1 MKISEYALKNRTV
14 ISFATILLVI
24 GGIISYVNLGRLADP
39 TFKIKIALIVTQY
52 PGASPKEVENEVSDV
67 IEEAVQKLSV
77 LDYVESVSQEGLSI
91 VYVNIKDTVTP
102 DEIQQVWDEL
112 RRKIADVQGELP
124 PGSGPSIIN
133 DDFGDVY
140 GIYFAITSEQSSY
153 AELKE
158 YAEFLKKKLL
168 LVADVAKI
176 DLWGLQQEVIYVEM
190 SRLKMANL
198 GISPSQIAGVI
209 QSQNLVEPTG
219 KVKVGNEYIRFQ
231 PTGNLVTED
240 IIGELLLTNSD
251 GKSTRLKDVANIKRE
266 YITPARQILRFN
278 GKKAVALGISVENG
292 GNVVTMGNAVKACL
306 ADLNDTL
313 PKGMQVNIINFQA
326 DRVTKSLDLFVEN
339 LIEAVAIVI
348 VLLLIFMG
356 FRAGLMMGCVLL
368 ITILGTFLGMW
379 VKGIELQKMSLGA
392 LVIALGMLV
401 DNAIVVVDGF
411 LIKRQLGIAR
421 EQAATDTVNETQWPL
436 LGATL
441 IAILAFTAIG
451 FSPGNAGEF
460 CRSLFWVMTISLALS
475 WILAVTITPLLCVWF
490 LPDPKQ
496 TDLVPF
502 QSRSYK
508 LYRRFLHFCICNRL
522 KTILVLIILVAT
534 SIFGFSLIP
543 PAFFSISG
551 RNQFYIDYWRPEST
565 HIMETAKDVK
575 TIEDF
580 IKTQAGV
587 KTVTSFIGEGSLRF
601 VLSYNYQSPDSSY
614 AQILIETDKF
624 ETIDEMAKKIGAFIK
639 NKLPDSDAK
648 VGRFQEG
655 PPSEYDIEV
664 RVNGDNVNVLRALS
678 GKIKDIFYADGGACN
693 IRDDW
698 RQYVK
703 VLQPHYAE
711 IRAPRCGISRSD
723 LNQSLLLSFSS
734 ANIGL
739 YREKDEL
746 IPIKIRNPAN
756 ERLSLEKFS
765 SSQVWSQLANRY
777 FPIGQIVKN
786 LYVTSESPIIRR
798 RNRERTI
805 TAQCDPVSGEASL
818 LRTRLVKK
826 IEALELPPGY
836 SLEWG
841 GKYEQNMNG
850 QRGLKKIFPACVIGM
865 FFLLVCLFNSLRQPL
880 IIFMVTPLALIG
892 VTAVLLPFQL
902 PFGFMAVLGFLGLIG
917 MMIKNAIVLL
927 EQINL
932 EIAEGKAVYSA
943 VLDASVSRLRP
954 VSMAS
959 GTTILGVIPL
969 VWSPFFAPMAA
980 TIMGGLFA
988 STALTLLIVPV
999 LYTIFF
1005 RVKPTLTE

>member
-14 ISFATILLVI
+14 ISFATILIII

-39 TFKIKIALIVTQY
+39 TFKIKIALIATPY

-77 LDYVESVSQEGLSI
+77 LDHVESVSQEGLSI
-91 VYVNIKDTVTP
+91 VYVNLKDTVTP

-112 RRKIADVQGELP
+112 RRKIVDVQGKLP
-124 PGSGPSIIN
+124 PGSGPSIVN

-140 GIYFAITSEQSSY
+140 GIYFAITGEQSSY

-158 YAEFLKKKLL
+158 HAEFLKKKLL

-198 GISPSQIAGVI
+198 GIPPAQIAGVI

-219 KVKVGNEYIRFQ
+219 KVKIGNEYIRFQ

-240 IIGELLLTNSD
+240 VIGELLLTNSD
-251 GKSTRLKDVANIKRE
+251 GKSIRLKDVANIKRE
-266 YITPARQILRFN
+266 YMTPPRQILRFN
-278 GKKAVALGISVENG
+278 GKRSVALGISVEEG

-306 ADLNDTL
+306 ANLKNTL
-313 PKGMQVNIINFQA
+313 PEGVKINTINFQA
-326 DRVTKSLDLFVEN
+326 ERVTQSLTLFVEN

-368 ITILGTFLGMW
+368 MTILGTFLGMW
-379 VKGIELQKMSLGA
+379 LKGIELQKMSLGA

-460 CRSLFWVMTISLALS
+460 CRSLFWVMTISLSLS

-496 TDLVPF
+496 TDSVPF
-502 QSRSYK
+502 QGRLYK

-522 KTILVLIILVAT
+522 KTILVLITLVAAAG
-534 SIFGFSLIP
+534 FGFSLIP
-543 PAFFSISG
+543 PAFFSVSG

-565 HIMETAKDVK
+565 HITETAKDVK
-575 TIEDF
+575 IIEDF
-580 IKTQAGV
+580 IKTQAGI
-587 KTVTSFIGEGSLRF
+587 KAVTSFIGEGSLRF
-601 VLSYNYQSPDSSY
+601 ILSSNYQSSDSSY
-614 AQILIETDKF
+614 AQILVETDKF
-624 ETIDEMAKKIGAFIK
+624 ETIAGMAKKIGTFIK

-648 VGRFQEG
+648 IGRFQEG
-655 PPSEYDIEV
+655 PPIEYDIEV
-664 RVNGDNVNVLRALS
+664 RINGDNLDILHALS
-678 GKIKDIFYADGGACN
+678 EKIKDIFYTDEGACN

-698 RQYVK
+698 RQSVK
-703 VLQPHYAE
+703 LLQPHYAE

-723 LNQSLLLSFSS
+723 LNKSLLLSFSS

-739 YREKDEL
+739 YRERDEL
-746 IPIKIRNPAN
+746 IPIKIRNPDN
-756 ERLSLEKFS
+756 ERLSLKKFNTL
-765 SSQVWSQLANRY
+765 QVWSQLSNRFY
-777 FPIGQIVKN
+777 PIGQIVKN

-805 TAQCDPVSGEASL
+805 TVQCDPVSGEASL
-818 LRTRLVKK
+818 LRARLLGK
-826 IEALELPPGY
+826 IESLELPPGY

-841 GKYEQNMNG
+841 GKYEENMNG

-880 IIFMVTPLALIG
+880 IIFMVIPLALIG
-892 VTAVLLPFQL
+892 VTAALLPFQL
-902 PFGFMAVLGFLGLIG
+902 SFGFMAVLGFLGLIG

-932 EIAEGKAVYSA
+932 EIAEGKAVYTA

-954 VSMAS
+954 VTMAS

-969 VWSPFFAPMAA
+969 ICSPFFAPMAA

-988 STALTLLIVPV
+988 ATALTLLIVPV

-1005 RVKPTLTE
+1005 RIKPTLTE

>member
-14 ISFATILLVI
+14 ITFAAILMVI
-24 GGIISYVNLGRLADP
+24 GGIISYINLGRLADP
-39 TFKIKIALIVTQY
+39 TFKIKIALIATPY

-77 LDYVESVSQEGLSI
+77 LDHVESVSQEGLSI
-91 VYVNIKDTVTP
+91 VYVNLKDTVTP

-124 PGSGPSIIN
+124 PGSGPSIVN

-140 GIYFAITSEQSSY
+140 GIYFAITGEQSSY

-198 GISPSQIAGVI
+198 AISPAQIAGVI

-240 IIGELLLTNSD
+240 VIGELLLSNSE
-251 GKSTRLKDVANIKRE
+251 GKSIRLKDVANIKRE

-306 ADLNDTL
+306 ANLNDML
-313 PKGMQVNIINFQA
+313 PKGVKVNIINFQA
-326 DRVTKSLDLFVEN
+326 DRVTKSLDLFVVN

-348 VLLLIFMG
+348 FLLLIFMG

-368 ITILGTFLGMW
+368 LTILGTFLGMW
-379 VKGIELQKMSLGA
+379 LKGIELQKMSLGA

-496 TDLVPF
+496 TDSVPF

-522 KTILVLIILVAT
+522 KTIMILIILVAVGV
-534 SIFGFSLIP
+534 FGFTLIP
-543 PAFFSISG
+543 PAFFSVSG
-551 RNQFYIDYWRPEST
+551 RNQFYIDYWRSEST
-565 HIMETAKDVK
+565 HITETAKDVK
-575 TIEDF
+575 TIEEF
-580 IKTQAGV
+580 IKTQA
-587 KTVTSFIGEGSLRF
+587 KIKAVTSFIGEGSLRF
-601 VLSYNYQSPDSSY
+601 ILSSNYQSPDSSY
-614 AQILIETDKF
+614 AQILVETDKF
-624 ETIDEMAKKIGAFIK
+624 ETIAGMAKKIETFIK
-639 NKLPDSDAK
+639 NNFPDSDAK
-648 VGRFQEG
+648 IGRFQEG
-655 PPSEYDIEV
+655 PPIEYDIEV
-664 RVNGDNVNVLRALS
+664 RINGDNLNILRALS
-678 GKIKDIFYADGGACN
+678 EKVKDIFYADGGACN

-723 LNQSLLLSFSS
+723 LNKSLLLSFSS

-756 ERLSLEKFS
+756 ERLSLKKFS

-805 TAQCDPVSGEASL
+805 TAQCDPIRGEASV

-826 IEALELPPGY
+826 IESLELPPGY

-841 GKYEQNMNG
+841 GKYEENMNG

-880 IIFMVTPLALIG
+880 IIFMVIPLSLIG

-902 PFGFMAVLGFLGLIG
+902 SFGFMAVLGFLGLIG

-954 VSMAS
+954 VTMAS

-969 VWSPFFAPMAA
+969 IYSPFFAPMAA

-988 STALTLLIVPV
+988 ATALTLLIVPV

-1005 RVKPTLTE
+1005 RVKPTLAE